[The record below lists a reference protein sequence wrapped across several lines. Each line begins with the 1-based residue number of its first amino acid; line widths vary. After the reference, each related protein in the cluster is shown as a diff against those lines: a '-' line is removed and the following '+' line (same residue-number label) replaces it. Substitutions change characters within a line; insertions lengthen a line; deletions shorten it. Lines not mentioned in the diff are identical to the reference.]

1 MENFT
6 TEELVL
12 LNMAGP
18 VFTTNSNTDSNA
30 CNLQVELFE
39 GQVYEIDVVKKETG
53 FDVDISINGESTGE
67 EKGLPFSTILALVRS
82 LDDII
87 FELIAGSMGEE
98 EEEPT
103 SEYLA

>member
-18 VFTTNSNTDSNA
+18 VFTTSSKTDSNA

-53 FDVDISINGESTGE
+53 FDVDVLINGESIGE
-67 EKGLPFSTILALVRS
+67 EKDLSFGTILALVRS

-87 FELIAGSMGEE
+87 FELITGSMSEE
-98 EEEPT
+98 EDEPT
-103 SEYLA
+103 SEYLS

>member
-1 MENFT
+1 MENLT
-6 TEELVL
+6 SEELVL

-18 VFTTNSNTDSNA
+18 VFTISSETDSNI
-30 CNLQVELFE
+30 CNLQIELFE
-39 GQVYEIDVVKKETG
+39 GQVYDIDIKKKDG
-53 FDVDISINGESTGE
+53 KFDVDILINGESTGE

-98 EEEPT
+98 AEEPT

>member
-18 VFTTNSNTDSNA
+18 VFTINTEEGSNA
-30 CNLQVELFE
+30 CNLQIELFE
-39 GQVYEIDVVKKETG
+39 GQVYDIDIKKKDG
-53 FDVDISINGESTGE
+53 KFDVDILINGESTGE
-67 EKGLPFSTILALVRS
+67 KEDLSFGTVLALVRS

-98 EEEPT
+98 EEEQT
-103 SEYLA
+103 SEYLV

>member
-18 VFTTNSNTDSNA
+18 VFTISTEEGSNA
-30 CNLQVELFE
+30 CNLQIGLFE
-39 GQVYEIDVVKKETG
+39 GQVYEIDIVKKENG
-53 FDVDISINGESTGE
+53 FDVDVLINGESTGE
-67 EKGLPFSTILALVRS
+67 EKGLSFSTILALVHS

-87 FELIAGSMGEE
+87 FELITESMSEE

-103 SEYLA
+103 SEYLS

>member
-18 VFTTNSNTDSNA
+18 VFTISTEEGSNA
-30 CNLQVELFE
+30 CNLQIELFE
-39 GQVYEIDVVKKETG
+39 GQVYDINVVKKEIG
-53 FDVDISINGESTGE
+53 FDVDVLINGDSTGE
-67 EKGLPFSTILALVRS
+67 EKGLSFSTILALVRS

-87 FELIAGSMGEE
+87 FELIAESMGEE
-98 EEEPT
+98 EKEPT
-103 SEYLA
+103 SGYLS

>member
-18 VFTTNSNTDSNA
+18 VFTVSTEEGSNA
-30 CNLQVELFE
+30 CNLQIELFE
-39 GQVYEIDVVKKETG
+39 GQVYDINVIKKETG
-53 FDVDISINGESTGE
+53 FDVDVLINGESTGE
-67 EKGLPFSTILALVRS
+67 EKGLSFSTILALVRS

-87 FELIAGSMGEE
+87 FELIAESMCEE
-98 EEEPT
+98 EEEST
-103 SEYLA
+103 SEYLS